1 MSHLG
6 YECLHVPVQAAR
18 LRVFGLPLWVLPLI
32 AAAAAWKIA
41 GPWVILAPVLVV
53 ILGVGTAVVV
63 AVLRSGPTAP
73 AATAA
78 GTTSGGP
85 VDVLTGAP
93 VVVLSGIGAV
103 PCIGCGT
110 GPATAVLEVSGYR
123 IPVCGT
129 CQATAHARIA
139 DLVAAQLAG
148 QHLPRALH

>member
-63 AVLRSGPTAP
+63 AVLRSGPQDGPT
-73 AATAA
+73 ATAA
-78 GTTSGGP
+78 GGGP

-93 VVVLSGIGAV
+93 VVVLSSIGAV
-103 PCIGCGT
+103 ACIGCGT
-110 GPATAVLEVSGYR
+110 EVATAVLEVSGYR

-129 CQATAHARIA
+129 CHDTAHARLA

-148 QHLPRALH
+148 QHLPRALR

>member
-6 YECLHVPVQAAR
+6 YECLHVPVQAAK
-18 LRVFGLPLWVLPLI
+18 LRVFGVPLWVLPLI
-32 AAAAAWKIA
+32 AGAVTCKVV

-63 AVLRSGPTAP
+63 AVLRSGPTDP
-73 AATAA
+73 TTGTAG

-93 VVVLSGIGAV
+93 VVVLSGIGAL

-110 GPATAVLEVSGYR
+110 GTATAVLEVSGYR

-129 CQATAHARIA
+129 CQATAHARLG
-139 DLVAAQLAG
+139 DLLTAAAVRS
-148 QHLPRALH
+148 PRALR